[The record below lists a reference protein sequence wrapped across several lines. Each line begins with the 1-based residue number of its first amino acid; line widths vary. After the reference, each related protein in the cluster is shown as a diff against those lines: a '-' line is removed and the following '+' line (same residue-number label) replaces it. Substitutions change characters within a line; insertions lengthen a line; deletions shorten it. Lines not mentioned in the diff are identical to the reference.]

1 VTTTA
6 RSSALRTSDGA
17 GEVTNIELFF
27 DLVYV
32 FAVTQLAHFLSQHP
46 SADGAVE
53 AAVLLAMVWQ
63 IWVYTTWAVNYLDP
77 NRFPARAMLVV
88 LMLGSLVLAASI
100 PDAFHNRGVLIASM
114 YVAMQAGRALFVI
127 AALRGDRLQ
136 VVFIRILPWTAVSS
150 VVMLSGAGV
159 DGHAREALWA
169 ASVAIDLVGAAF
181 GFFVPGLGRS
191 ETTDWTISGSHF
203 AERCQAFVLIALGES
218 IIVIGSKLHVE
229 HGDGHNIAAFVT
241 AFVGAVGLWWIYF
254 DRAAEDSA
262 REIESSAD
270 PGRLARNAFHWIH
283 PVIVGGIIVQAAA
296 GERLFDHPT
305 ERGDTTFS
313 WLLLGGIALFF
324 AGHALFKAVVW
335 RRPSWPRLGGIVA
348 LGAVGM
354 LTPHVA
360 VLTLAICSVAVIVGV
375 AIIDRVT
382 HPLMPVVASRD
393 QSDATS
399 RNAPRSAASTSA
411 DEGGPSAAAT

>member
-6 RSSALRTSDGA
+6 RRSALRSTDGA

-32 FAVTQLAHFLSQHP
+32 FAVTQLALFLNDHHNQG
-46 SADGAVE
+46 GA
-53 AAVLLAMVWQ
+53 AQTAVLLAMVWQ

-77 NRFPARAMLVV
+77 DRVPARAMLVM

-100 PDAFHNRGVLIASM
+100 PYAFTDRGLVVAST

-127 AALRGDRLQ
+127 AALRGERLQ
-136 VVFIRILPWTAVSS
+136 LVFVRILPWTTVSS
-150 VVMLSGAGV
+150 VVMLAGTAV
-159 DGHAREALWA
+159 DGNARAAVWA

-181 GFFVPGLGRS
+181 GFYVPGLGRS

-218 IIVIGSKLHVE
+218 IIVIGRTLSAPHPDS
-229 HGDGHNIAAFVT
+229 HDIAAFVT
-241 AFVGAVGLWWIYF
+241 AFAGAVGLWWIYF

-262 REIESSAD
+262 REIEKSAD

-283 PVIVGGIIVQAAA
+283 PVIIGGIIVEAAA
-296 GERLFDHPT
+296 GERLFEDPA
-305 ERGDTTFS
+305 ERGDATFG
-313 WLLLGGIALFF
+313 WLLLGGVALFL
-324 AGHALFKAVVW
+324 AGHAMFKAVVW
-335 RRPSWPRLGGIVA
+335 RRPSWPRLGGVVV
-348 LGAVGM
+348 LGLLGI

-360 VLTLAICSVAVIVGV
+360 RLTLAICSVAVILGV
-375 AIIDRVT
+375 AIIDRMI
-382 HPLMPVVASRD
+382 HPELRALVG
-393 QSDATS
+393 SDGVQ
-399 RNAPRSAASTSA
+399 SAAES
-411 DEGGPSAAAT
+411 G